1 MALSRRIL
9 REICRLVWGDKTWW
23 QEDKDARTTA
33 VTTVF
38 NSDEKF
44 FSSMKLAGKEA
55 VKEKILAVYAAK
67 KPSPPKE
74 QACPVKETPKESTTD
89 ALALRNFQSAMKNPI
104 VRPVSTLQRV
114 EKYRN
119 EVKMNLK
126 LCRDKKAQQYGDIFE
141 NPYACH
147 AFVMDHMDRRDLESC
162 CDYEDVI
169 QNQILHL
176 EAMIQDM
183 QLVRQI
189 ATAPGPYPTL
199 EKWKKKS
206 VWKDRQRRQGT
217 GAADGFIAAMNNRLS
232 VCKSKPPVT
241 EPVHKKQKTA

>member
-55 VKEKILAVYAAK
+55 VKEKILAVYAATKASLPK
-67 KPSPPKE
+67 KPSPPKKASPPKE

-126 LCRDKKAQQYGDIFE
+126 LCRDKKSTTVWGHFREPIR
-141 NPYACH
+141 
-147 AFVMDHMDRRDLESC
+147 VSRV
-162 CDYEDVI
+162 CD
-169 QNQILHL
+169 
-176 EAMIQDM
+176 
-183 QLVRQI
+183 
-189 ATAPGPYPTL
+189 
-199 EKWKKKS
+199 
-206 VWKDRQRRQGT
+206 
-217 GAADGFIAAMNNRLS
+217 
-232 VCKSKPPVT
+232 
-241 EPVHKKQKTA
+241 